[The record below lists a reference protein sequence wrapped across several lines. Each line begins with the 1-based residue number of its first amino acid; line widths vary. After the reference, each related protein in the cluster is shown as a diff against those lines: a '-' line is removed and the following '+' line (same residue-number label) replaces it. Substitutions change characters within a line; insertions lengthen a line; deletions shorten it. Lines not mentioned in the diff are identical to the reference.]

1 MKKIRILIAD
11 DHPIVRAG
19 FKQVL
24 SETPDMQVTDEAGNG
39 QEAMA
44 CVRKKKLDVV
54 LLDISMPGRSGLEVL
69 KELKDEKPKLPVLIL
84 SMYPEEQYAIRAL
97 RAGAS
102 GYLTKASAPNELISA
117 IRKVAEGGKYVSATL
132 GERLTE
138 FLGTDMTRPPHELL
152 SDREYQVMLMIASGK
167 TVSSIAEDLCL
178 SVKTISTYR
187 THILEKMRMK
197 NNAEITFYAVR
208 NGLVG

>member
-19 FKQVL
+19 FKQIL

-39 QEAMA
+39 QETMA

-138 FLGTDMTRPPHELL
+138 FLGTDMTRPLHELL
-152 SDREYQVMLMIASGK
+152 SDREYQVMLMIASGR
-167 TVSSIAEDLCL
+167 TVSSIAEELCL

>member
-117 IRKVAEGGKYVSATL
+117 IRKVAEGGKYISATL

-167 TVSSIAEDLCL
+167 TVFSSAEDLCL
-178 SVKTISTYR
+178 SVKTISAYR
-187 THILEKMRMK
+187 THIREKMRMK